1 VFRNIPPVTR
11 TLILINIGVFLLQDI
26 GDDQLVSSFALW
38 PWHAP
43 LFHAW
48 QIITYAFLHDGF
60 SHLFFNMFG
69 LFMFGPEIEHTL
81 GSRHYLVYYFVC
93 VIGAALMHL
102 AVMQLMSAAWVPT
115 LGASGGV
122 FGLLLAFATFF
133 PQRRILLL
141 IPPIPM
147 KAWVFVTLY
156 GVAELALGVFGTMQ
170 GVAHFA
176 HLGGMLAGFL
186 LLMYWQWVTPS
197 EH

>member
-1 VFRNIPPVTR
+1 MLNLFPITR
-11 TLILINIGVFLLQDI
+11 ALIIANVVIFLLQGMG
-26 GDDQLVSSFALW
+26 GDDFVSHFALW

-69 LFMFGPEIEHTL
+69 LYMFGPEIEHTL
-81 GSRHYLVYYFVC
+81 GPRHYLMYYFVS
-93 VIGAALMHL
+93 VIGAALVHL
-102 AVMQLMSAAWVPT
+102 AVMQLTGTEWIPT
-115 LGASGGV
+115 LGASGGI
-122 FGLLLAFATFF
+122 FGLLLAFGMFF
-133 PQRRILLL
+133 PQRRIVLL

-156 GVAELALGVFGTMQ
+156 GLVELAMGVFGTMQ

-176 HLGGMLAGFL
+176 HLGGMLGGFL
-186 LLMYWQWVTPS
+186 LLMYWRVVGTS
-197 EH
+197 NL